1 VHRVILANKIATLM
15 NDDTALQKLG
25 AAKRFPEVV
34 IEFLYHIEDACANG
48 RLDQDTAARGR
59 EVSQSDRSLC

>member
-1 VHRVILANKIATLM
+1 MILANKIATLM

-34 IEFLYHIEDACANG
+34 IEFLYHIENASANG

-59 EVSQSDRSLC
+59 EVSRLGGSLC